1 MKKFLA
7 LCMAAAMIVGLVAC
21 GKGNEDKAER
31 QHTGKTPAIVDK
43 KDPEKKA
50 DNTKNPSDEKN
61 AASGKEAGW
70 TTSSSTEQNA
80 DAAGSDGDSAS
91 TTETKPES
99 KPESKPNPTPAPKPE
114 PEPKP
119 EPTPEPTP
127 KPEPKPEPEPVYID
141 LDALCQYAIDYAV
154 NTYGYEYWPGM
165 RDGYFPAYTCYIS
178 TMDEGYAK
186 IRECVNSLTD
196 QLEGRGEPIV
206 DDLGNGMPF
215 DIEIYPDPDGFK
227 NSYLVQLYY

>member
-31 QHTGKTPAIVDK
+31 QHTGKTPAVVDK
-43 KDPEKKA
+43 KDLEKKA

-61 AASGKEAGW
+61 AASGKEVGA
-70 TTSSSTEQNA
+70 TTASFAEQDA
-80 DAAGSDGDSAS
+80 DVVESDSDSAS

-119 EPTPEPTP
+119 EPTPR
-127 KPEPKPEPEPVYID
+127 PEPKPEPEPAYID

-165 RDGYFPAYTCYIS
+165 RDGYYPAYTCYIS
-178 TMDEGYAK
+178 TMDEGYSE
-186 IRECVNSLTD
+186 IRGCIADLTST
-196 QLEGRGEPIV
+196 LEAMGEPIV